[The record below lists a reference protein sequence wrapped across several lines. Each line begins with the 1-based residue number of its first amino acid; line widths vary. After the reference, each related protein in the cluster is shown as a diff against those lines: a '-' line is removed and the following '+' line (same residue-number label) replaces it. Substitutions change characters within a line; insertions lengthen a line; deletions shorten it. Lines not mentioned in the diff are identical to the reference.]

1 MRVYPEMTVVKM
13 VEINLNAHCED
24 GPSNYDMAHSAHNAL
39 PAWKRA
45 LDLGCLVFAAPALLP
60 IMAIIAVIIRF
71 SSAGPILF
79 KQERIGLGGRSFM
92 CFKFR
97 TMAHSAETNT
107 HQKHLEN
114 LISSDTPMKKLDS
127 HDGRVCGIG
136 RLLRASGL
144 DELPQVFNIIRGEMS
159 FVGPRPCVR
168 YEFDKY
174 RPEHR
179 ARFNAV
185 PGLTGLW
192 QVSGKNK
199 TTFRQMVAL
208 DIAYSRNLSLWQ
220 DVSILFRTFPV
231 LLEQT
236 SEMIQKRSNHTPVEV
251 STPAPRPRHAS
262 ARPLTSV

>member
-1 MRVYPEMTVVKM
+1 ML
-13 VEINLNAHCED
+13 EIQINAQCED
-24 GPSNYDMAHSAHNAL
+24 DARGSEVFNSARNAL

-45 LDLGCLVFAAPALLP
+45 LDLACLIFAAPALLP
-60 IMAIIAVIIRF
+60 IMGVIALAIRV
-71 SSAGPILF
+71 SSPGPILF
-79 KQERIGLGGRSFM
+79 RQERIGLRGRSFM

-97 TMAHSAETNT
+97 TMTHAAETKSHET
-107 HQKHLEN
+107 HLEN
-114 LISSDTPMKKLDS
+114 LINSETPMKKLDGN
-127 HDGRVCGIG
+127 DARVLRIG
-136 RLLRASGL
+136 KLLRASGL
-144 DELPQVFNIIRGEMS
+144 DELPQIFNILRGEMS

-168 YEFDKY
+168 YEYEKY

-185 PGLTGLW
+185 PGITGLW

-236 SEMIQKRSNHTPVEV
+236 SEVLKKKQNQPRPEV
-251 STPAPRPRHAS
+251 DLPRPRRAS
-262 ARPLTSV
+262 PRPLTSV

>member
-1 MRVYPEMTVVKM
+1 MLDIQ
-13 VEINLNAHCED
+13 INAQCGNEAASSEGLNHAR
-24 GPSNYDMAHSAHNAL
+24 NAL

-45 LDLGCLVFAAPALLP
+45 LDLACLMFAAPALLP
-60 IMAIIAVIIRF
+60 IMGVIALAIRV
-71 SSAGPILF
+71 SSSGPILF
-79 KQERIGLGGRSFM
+79 RQERIGLRGRSFM

-97 TMAHSAETNT
+97 TMTHAAETKCHEN
-107 HQKHLEN
+107 HLEN
-114 LISSDTPMKKLDS
+114 LINSETPMKKLDGS
-127 HDGRVCGIG
+127 DTRVLGIG
-136 RLLRASGL
+136 KLLRASGL
-144 DELPQVFNIIRGEMS
+144 DELPQVFNILRGEMS

-168 YEFDKY
+168 YEYEKY
-174 RPEHR
+174 SPEHR
-179 ARFNAV
+179 ARFNSV

-199 TTFRQMVAL
+199 TTFKQMVAL

-236 SEMIQKRSNHTPVEV
+236 AEVLQKNQKRPRSDAET
-251 STPAPRPRHAS
+251 RPRRAD